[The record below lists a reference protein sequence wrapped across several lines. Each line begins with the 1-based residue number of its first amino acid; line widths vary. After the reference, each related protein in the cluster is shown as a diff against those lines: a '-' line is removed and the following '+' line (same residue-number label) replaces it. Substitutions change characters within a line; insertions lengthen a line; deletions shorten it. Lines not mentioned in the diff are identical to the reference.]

1 MESIYAALLIFKVKG
16 NKAITEANLEKVLKA
31 AGADD
36 VNPEQ
41 IKKLVTGLK
50 STDLDE
56 IIKNASTMPVG
67 VSTAPVVDKKKPSK
81 KKKEPEKEE
90 VEEEPAGIG
99 SLF

>member
-16 NKAITEANLEKVLKA
+16 NKAITEANLDKVLKA
-31 AGADD
+31 AGADVD
-36 VNPEQ
+36 PEQ

-50 STDLDE
+50 STDLDA

>member
-1 MESIYAALLIFKVKG
+1 MESIYEALLIFKAKG
-16 NKAITEANLEKVLKA
+16 NKAITEANLDKVLKA
-31 AGADD
+31 AGADVD
-36 VNPEQ
+36 PEQ
-41 IKKLVTGLK
+41 IKKLVIGLK

-67 VSTAPVVDKKKPSK
+67 ISTAPVEDKKKLSK

>member
-1 MESIYAALLIFKVKG
+1 MESIYAALLIFKAKG
-16 NKAITEANLEKVLKA
+16 NKAITEANLDKVLKA
-31 AGADD
+31 AGADVD
-36 VNPEQ
+36 PEQ
-41 IKKLVTGLK
+41 IKKLIIGLK

-67 VSTAPVVDKKKPSK
+67 VSTAPVEDKKKPSK

>member
-16 NKAITEANLEKVLKA
+16 NKAITEANLDKVLKA
-31 AGADD
+31 AGADVD
-36 VNPEQ
+36 PEQ
-41 IKKLVTGLK
+41 IKKLIIGLK
-50 STDLDE
+50 STDLDA

-67 VSTAPVVDKKKPSK
+67 ASTAPVVDKKKPSK

>member
-16 NKAITEANLEKVLKA
+16 NKAITEANLDKVLKA
-31 AGADD
+31 AGAD
-36 VNPEQ
+36 VEPEQ
-41 IKKLVTGLK
+41 IKKLIIGLK

-67 VSTAPVVDKKKPSK
+67 ASTAPVVDKKKPSK

-90 VEEEPAGIG
+90 VEEELAGIG

>member
-31 AGADD
+31 AGADVD
-36 VNPEQ
+36 PEQ
-41 IKKLVTGLK
+41 IKKLIIGLK

-67 VSTAPVVDKKKPSK
+67 VSTAPVEDKKKPSK
-81 KKKEPEKEE
+81 KKKRPEKEE

>member
-16 NKAITEANLEKVLKA
+16 NKAITEANLDKVLKA
-31 AGADD
+31 AGADVD
-36 VNPEQ
+36 PEQ
-41 IKKLVTGLK
+41 IKKLVIGLK
-50 STDLDE
+50 STDLDA

-67 VSTAPVVDKKKPSK
+67 VSTAPVEDKKKPSK

>member
-16 NKAITEANLEKVLKA
+16 NKAITEANLDKVLKA
-31 AGADD
+31 AGAD
-36 VNPEQ
+36 VEPEQ
-41 IKKLVTGLK
+41 IKKLIIGLK

-67 VSTAPVVDKKKPSK
+67 ASTAPVVDKKKPSK

>member
-31 AGADD
+31 AGADVD
-36 VNPEQ
+36 PEQ
-41 IKKLVTGLK
+41 IKKLIIGLK

-67 VSTAPVVDKKKPSK
+67 VSTAPVEDKKKPSK
-81 KKKEPEKEE
+81 KKKEPEKEK